1 MKKSDF
7 LMIAA
12 GLVAVIGWGSLCILL
27 MFIGAGIVK
36 I

>member
-7 LMIAA
+7 LMIVA
-12 GLVAVIGWGSLCILL
+12 GVITLIGWGGLCILL